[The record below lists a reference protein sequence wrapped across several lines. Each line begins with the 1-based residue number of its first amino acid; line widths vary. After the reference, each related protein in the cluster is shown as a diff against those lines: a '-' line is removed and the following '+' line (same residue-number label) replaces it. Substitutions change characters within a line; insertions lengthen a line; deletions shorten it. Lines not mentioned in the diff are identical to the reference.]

1 VICTYDSC
9 LYNALVFVDAY
20 MWWSDLNLNYICV
33 VVSFECEL
41 YLWMHICAVVRFN
54 IYIYIENAL

>member
-1 VICTYDSC
+1 MTVIWTCDSC

-20 MWWSDLNLNYICV
+20 MWWSDLNLNYICD

-41 YLWMHICAVVRFN
+41 YL
-54 IYIYIENAL
+54 